1 MTPERQEGRNAGTMP
16 GTRSPSRSEPPS
28 LSLPHK
34 GGTGPWGA
42 S

>member
-28 LSLPHK
+28 PYK
-34 GGTGPWGA
+34 EGRDP
-42 S
+42 